1 MCDKMKFYEL
11 SAMQRRQYY
20 LKKGINF
27 VDIDATEL
35 DRLDQ
40 LSENVVS
47 KITLPLGLVQELI
60 VNEQTYCVPMCTE
73 EPSVVAAAN
82 HGAKF
87 FNLAGGTKCICQ
99 RQGIYGQIICEINSQ
114 FNLVMLQNKLPNI
127 IDAVNQKFDS
137 LIKHGGGLRKIET
150 FVKEDMLYLRTLVD
164 PADAMGAN
172 KTNLILEDISQRL
185 QKMTGISEL
194 LCAILSNYP
203 SQFVQAKVEIPL
215 QLVGTHLATKIA
227 KLSRIGQVDPYR
239 AVTNNKGIMN
249 GVDAVLLASGNDYRA
264 VESACGVQASSDGH
278 YTSLSKWQIAENK
291 LIGCLT
297 LPLAIGV
304 VGGSISARK
313 DVQQSF
319 SLLGKV
325 NAQQL
330 ANIIASIG
338 LANNFAALYAIT
350 SRGINAGHMKLQARN
365 VVAQLEADHNQK
377 KQVLNQMIANQKF
390 TLTDAKQILE
400 LIRKQDN

>member
-1 MCDKMKFYEL
+1 MKFYEL

-20 LKKGINF
+20 LNKGINF

-47 KITLPLGLVQELI
+47 KITLPLGVVQELI

-127 IDAVNQKFDS
+127 IEAVNQKFDS

-264 VESACGVQASSDGH
+264 VETACGVQASIDGH
-278 YTSLSKWQIAENK
+278 YTSLSKWQIEENK

>member
-1 MCDKMKFYEL
+1 MKFYEL

-20 LKKGINF
+20 LNKGINF

-47 KITLPLGLVQELI
+47 KITLPLGVVQELI

-99 RQGIYGQIICEINSQ
+99 RQGIYGQIICEVNSQ

-127 IDAVNQKFDS
+127 IEAVNQKFDS

-264 VESACGVQASSDGH
+264 VETACGVQASIDGH
-278 YTSLSKWQIAENK
+278 YTSLSKWQIEENK

>member
-1 MCDKMKFYEL
+1 MKFYEL

-20 LKKGINF
+20 LNKGINF

-35 DRLDQ
+35 DGLDQ

-47 KITLPLGLVQELI
+47 KITLPLGVVQELI

-114 FNLVMLQNKLPNI
+114 FNLVMLQNKWPNI
-127 IDAVNQKFDS
+127 IEAVNQKFDS

-278 YTSLSKWQIAENK
+278 YTSLSKWQIEENK

-377 KQVLNQMIANQKF
+377 KQVLNHMIANQKF

>member
-1 MCDKMKFYEL
+1 MKFYEL

-20 LKKGINF
+20 LNKGINF

-47 KITLPLGLVQELI
+47 KITLPLGVVQELI

-99 RQGIYGQIICEINSQ
+99 RQGIYGQIICEITSQ
-114 FNLVMLQNKLPNI
+114 FNLVMLKNKLPNI
-127 IDAVNQKFDS
+127 IEAVNQKFDS

-264 VESACGVQASSDGH
+264 VESACGVQASIDGH
-278 YTSLSKWQIAENK
+278 YTSLSKWQIEENK

-350 SRGINAGHMKLQARN
+350 SQGINSGHMKLQARN

>member
-1 MCDKMKFYEL
+1 MKFYEL

-20 LKKGINF
+20 LNKGINF

-47 KITLPLGLVQELI
+47 KITLPLGVVQELI

-87 FNLAGGTKCICQ
+87 FNLAGGTRCICQ

-127 IDAVNQKFDS
+127 IEAVNQKFDS

-264 VESACGVQASSDGH
+264 VEAACGVQASIDGH
-278 YTSLSKWQIAENK
+278 YTSLSKWQIEENK

-365 VVAQLEADHNQK
+365 IVAQLEADHNQK
-377 KQVLNQMIANQKF
+377 KQVLNHMIANQKF

>member
-1 MCDKMKFYEL
+1 MKFYEL

-20 LKKGINF
+20 LNKGINF

-47 KITLPLGLVQELI
+47 KITLPLGVVQELI

-99 RQGIYGQIICEINSQ
+99 RQGIYGQIICEITSQ

-127 IDAVNQKFDS
+127 IEAVNQKFDS

-185 QKMTGISEL
+185 QKMTGVSEL

-264 VESACGVQASSDGH
+264 VETACGVQASIDGH
-278 YTSLSKWQIAENK
+278 YTSLSKWQIEENK

-350 SRGINAGHMKLQARN
+350 SQGINAGHMKLQARN
-365 VVAQLEADHNQK
+365 VVAQLEADNNQK

>member
-1 MCDKMKFYEL
+1 MKFYEL

-20 LKKGINF
+20 LNKGINF

-47 KITLPLGLVQELI
+47 KITLPLGVVQELI

-127 IDAVNQKFDS
+127 IEAVNQKFDS

-203 SQFVQAKVEIPL
+203 SQCVQAKVEIPL

-264 VESACGVQASSDGH
+264 VESACGVQASIDGH
-278 YTSLSKWQIAENK
+278 YTSLSKWQIEENK

-365 VVAQLEADHNQK
+365 IVAQLEADHNQK
-377 KQVLNQMIANQKF
+377 KQVLNHMIANQKF

>member
-1 MCDKMKFYEL
+1 MKFYEL

-20 LKKGINF
+20 LNKGINF

-47 KITLPLGLVQELI
+47 KITLPLGVVQELI

-99 RQGIYGQIICEINSQ
+99 RQGIYGQIICEVNSQ

-127 IDAVNQKFDS
+127 IEAVNQKFDS

-264 VESACGVQASSDGH
+264 VEAACGVQASIDGH
-278 YTSLSKWQIAENK
+278 YTSLSKWQIEENK

-365 VVAQLEADHNQK
+365 IVAQLEAEHNQK
-377 KQVLNQMIANQKF
+377 KQVLNHMIANQKF

>member
-1 MCDKMKFYEL
+1 MKFYEL

-127 IDAVNQKFDS
+127 IEAVNQKFDS

-264 VESACGVQASSDGH
+264 VEAACGVQASIDGH
-278 YTSLSKWQIAENK
+278 YTSLSKWQIEGNK

>member
-1 MCDKMKFYEL
+1 MKFYEL

-20 LKKGINF
+20 LNKGINF

-127 IDAVNQKFDS
+127 IEAVNQKFDS

-185 QKMTGISEL
+185 QKMTGVSEL
-194 LCAILSNYP
+194 ICAILSNYP

-264 VESACGVQASSDGH
+264 VEAACGVQASIDGH
-278 YTSLSKWQIAENK
+278 YTSLSKWQIEENK

-365 VVAQLEADHNQK
+365 IVAQLEADHNQK

>member
-1 MCDKMKFYEL
+1 MKFYEL

-20 LKKGINF
+20 LNKGINF

-99 RQGIYGQIICEINSQ
+99 RQGIYGQIICEVNSQ

-127 IDAVNQKFDS
+127 IEAVNQKFDS

-185 QKMTGISEL
+185 QKMTGVSEL
-194 LCAILSNYP
+194 ICAILSNYP

-264 VESACGVQASSDGH
+264 VEAACGVQASIDGH
-278 YTSLSKWQIAENK
+278 YTSLSKWQIEGNK

-365 VVAQLEADHNQK
+365 IVAQLEADHNQK
-377 KQVLNQMIANQKF
+377 KQVLNHMIANQKF

>member
-1 MCDKMKFYEL
+1 MKFYEL

-20 LKKGINF
+20 LNKGINF

-47 KITLPLGLVQELI
+47 KITLPLGVVQELI

-87 FNLAGGTKCICQ
+87 FNLAGGTKCIRQ

-127 IDAVNQKFDS
+127 IEAVNQKFDS

-278 YTSLSKWQIAENK
+278 YTSLSKWQIEENK

-377 KQVLNQMIANQKF
+377 KQVLNHMIANQKF

>member
-1 MCDKMKFYEL
+1 MKFYEL

-20 LKKGINF
+20 LNKGINF

-47 KITLPLGLVQELI
+47 KITLPLGVVQELI

-127 IDAVNQKFDS
+127 IEAVNQKFDS

-264 VESACGVQASSDGH
+264 VEAACGVQASIDGH
-278 YTSLSKWQIAENK
+278 YTSLSKWQIEGNK

-350 SRGINAGHMKLQARN
+350 SQGINAGHMKLQARN

>member
-1 MCDKMKFYEL
+1 MKFYEL

-114 FNLVMLQNKLPNI
+114 FNLGMLQNKLPNI
-127 IDAVNQKFDS
+127 IEAVNQKFDS

-185 QKMTGISEL
+185 QKMTGVSEL
-194 LCAILSNYP
+194 ICAILSNYP

-264 VESACGVQASSDGH
+264 VEAACGVQASIDGH
-278 YTSLSKWQIAENK
+278 YTSLSKWQIEGNK

-377 KQVLNQMIANQKF
+377 KQVLNHMIANQKF

>member
-20 LKKGINF
+20 LNKGINF

-47 KITLPLGLVQELI
+47 KITLPLGVVQELI

-127 IDAVNQKFDS
+127 IEAVNQKFDS

-203 SQFVQAKVEIPL
+203 SQCVQAKVEIPL

-264 VESACGVQASSDGH
+264 VESACGVQASIDGH
-278 YTSLSKWQIAENK
+278 YTSLSKWQIEENK

-365 VVAQLEADHNQK
+365 IVAQLEADHNQK
-377 KQVLNQMIANQKF
+377 KQVLNHMIANQKF

>member
-1 MCDKMKFYEL
+1 MKFYEL

-20 LKKGINF
+20 LNKGINF

-127 IDAVNQKFDS
+127 IEAVNQKFDS

-185 QKMTGISEL
+185 QKMTGVSEL
-194 LCAILSNYP
+194 ICAILSNYP

-264 VESACGVQASSDGH
+264 VEAACGVQASIDGH
-278 YTSLSKWQIAENK
+278 YTSLSKWQIEENK

>member
-1 MCDKMKFYEL
+1 MKFYEL

-20 LKKGINF
+20 LNKGINF

-47 KITLPLGLVQELI
+47 KITLPLGVVQELI

-114 FNLVMLQNKLPNI
+114 FNLVMLKNKLPNI
-127 IDAVNQKFDS
+127 IEAVNQKFDS

-264 VESACGVQASSDGH
+264 VESACGVQASIDGH
-278 YTSLSKWQIAENK
+278 YTSLSKWQIEENK

-377 KQVLNQMIANQKF
+377 KQVLNHMIANQKF

>member
-1 MCDKMKFYEL
+1 MKFYEL

-137 LIKHGGGLRKIET
+137 LIKHGGGLRKIDT

-194 LCAILSNYP
+194 ICAILSNYP

-215 QLVGTHLATKIA
+215 QLVGMHLATKIA
-227 KLSRIGQVDPYR
+227 KLSKIGQVDPYR

-264 VESACGVQASSDGH
+264 VEAACGVQASIDGH
-278 YTSLSKWQIAENK
+278 YTSLSKWQIEGNK

-377 KQVLNQMIANQKF
+377 KQVLNHMIANQKF

>member
-1 MCDKMKFYEL
+1 MKFYEL

-20 LKKGINF
+20 LNKGINF

-47 KITLPLGLVQELI
+47 KITLPLGVVQEVI

-99 RQGIYGQIICEINSQ
+99 RQGIYGQIICEVNSQ

-127 IDAVNQKFDS
+127 IEAVNQKFDS

-194 LCAILSNYP
+194 ICAILSNYP

-264 VESACGVQASSDGH
+264 VEAACGVQASIDGH
-278 YTSLSKWQIAENK
+278 YTSLSKWQIEENK

-377 KQVLNQMIANQKF
+377 KQVLNHMIANQKF